1 MTELHISPH
10 KSLVDERLSIRVT
23 GCRPGSE
30 VKIKARIPTLEMA
43 SEAVFQADDSGSVD
57 LSQSAPFSGSY
68 DWVDSMGLISTMKS
82 AQEGSAPAIPKYGLE
97 PFNIEFVVQVENESE
112 IKKSIERH
120 WMAEGTRRVELRED
134 ELRGVCFY
142 PPGEGPFPAIITV
155 SGSGGGVQENK
166 AVLFANH
173 GYVTLTLG
181 YFAYEDRPK
190 GILNIPLEYFEK
202 AADWL
207 MKQDV
212 VDGDKLVITGGSRG
226 GELSLLLGAT
236 YPFFKAVVAYVPS
249 SQVWSG
255 FGGEDGFTKP
265 AWLYKGKPIGFYVPE
280 AREEA
285 YSSSSKAVEEPIPLT
300 PMFLDSMKDED
311 FIKASTIHVENTKAP
326 ILLISGEDD
335 QMWPS
340 SMFSERVV
348 DRLAK
353 HQFSYPYKH
362 HSYPGTG
369 HLISSPYM
377 PLAPDHGIHPVDGN
391 DYAFGGNLKDQA
403 FANEDSWFQV
413 LNFLEEHFH

>member
-1 MTELHISPH
+1 MTELQISPQEG
-10 KSLVDERLSIRVT
+10 LIDERLRIRVT
-23 GCRPGSE
+23 GCQPGSE
-30 VKIKARIPTLEMA
+30 VKIKARISTLKMA
-43 SEAVFQADDSGSVD
+43 SEAIFQADDSGSVD
-57 LSQSAPFSGSY
+57 LSQIAPLSGSY
-68 DWVDSMGLISTMKS
+68 DWVDPMGLILTMKP
-82 AQEGSAPAIPKYGLE
+82 ELEDKVPGIPKFGLD
-97 PFNIEFVVQVENESE
+97 PFNIEYEVLVDNEPV

-120 WMAEGTRRVELRED
+120 WLAEGTRRVELRED

-142 PPGEGPFPAIITV
+142 PPGDGPFPAIITV

-207 MKQDV
+207 IGQEV
-212 VDGDKLVITGGSRG
+212 VDPNKLVITGGSRG
-226 GELSLLLGAT
+226 GELSLLSGSMF
-236 YPFFKAVVAYVPS
+236 PVFKMVVAYVPS
-249 SQVWSG
+249 SVVW
-255 FGGEDGFTKP
+255 GGISAEREPGIP
-265 AWLYKGKPIGFYVPE
+265 AWTYRGVPVLFYSQS
-280 AREEA
+280 EEEK
-285 YSSSSKAVEEPIPLT
+285 SESDSESVVKEPIPLT
-300 PMFLDSMKDED
+300 PIFLKGMKNPDLVRT
-311 FIKASTIHVENTKAP
+311 STIPVEKIKAP

-353 HQFSYPYKH
+353 YQFSYPYKH
-362 HSYPGTG
+362 LSYSGAG
-369 HLISSPYM
+369 HLITSPYM
-377 PLAPDHGIHPVDGN
+377 PLAPDHGIHPVDGK
-391 DYAFGGNLKDQA
+391 DYAFGGNPKDQA

-413 LNFLEEHFH
+413 LNFLKEHLH